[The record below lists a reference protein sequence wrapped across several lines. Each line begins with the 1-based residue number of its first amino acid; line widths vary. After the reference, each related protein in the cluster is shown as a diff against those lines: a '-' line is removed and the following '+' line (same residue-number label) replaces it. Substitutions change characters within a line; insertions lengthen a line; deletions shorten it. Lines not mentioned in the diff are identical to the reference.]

1 MSRLEEKFAN
11 LKENGKKG
19 LIIYITAGLPDAET
33 TVKAVLEA
41 EKAGADI
48 IELGIPFSDPMAD
61 GPVIQAASYTA
72 IKNGMTVKGVLE
84 IVREIRKT
92 SQIPLVGM
100 GYVNNMLHYGFEK
113 FTADAAEAGLDGL
126 IVPDVPHEESAEM
139 KAACKAN
146 GMHLVEFVTPGTTD
160 SRISET
166 CTTADGFIYCVSIN
180 GVTGVRKIDYSPINS
195 VIEHVKKQ
203 TATPC
208 AVGFGI
214 GSVEAA
220 IDAAK
225 QADAVIVGSAVV
237 KRIAEGKLAEACEFI
252 NSLRSALDENY
263 SK

>member
-61 GPVIQAASYTA
+61 GPVIQAAAYTA

-166 CTTADGFIYCVSIN
+166 CTTADGFIYCVSIKFFFN
-180 GVTGVRKIDYSPINS
+180 LFQSHFFSWR
-195 VIEHVKKQ
+195 
-203 TATPC
+203 
-208 AVGFGI
+208 
-214 GSVEAA
+214 
-220 IDAAK
+220 
-225 QADAVIVGSAVV
+225 
-237 KRIAEGKLAEACEFI
+237 
-252 NSLRSALDENY
+252 
-263 SK
+263 

>member
-1 MSRLEEKFAN
+1 MSRLENKFQE
-11 LKENGKKG
+11 LKNAGRKG
-19 LIIYITAGLPDAET
+19 LVIYITAGMPDAEST
-33 TVKAVLEA
+33 AGLVLEA

-48 IELGIPFSDPMAD
+48 IELGVPFSDPMAD
-61 GPVIQAASYTA
+61 GPVIQAAAYTA

-166 CTTADGFIYCVSIN
+166 CTFLHRAPHWYLRQSAYKASGKASGN
-180 GVTGVRKIDYSPINS
+180 GHDYRSDRR
-195 VIEHVKKQ
+195 EHRNECTDRFQKC
-203 TATPC
+203 TYRHA
-208 AVGFGI
+208 
-214 GSVEAA
+214 
-220 IDAAK
+220 
-225 QADAVIVGSAVV
+225 
-237 KRIAEGKLAEACEFI
+237 
-252 NSLRSALDENY
+252 
-263 SK
+263 